1 MCFFCT
7 YEKKKNWLYI
17 ALYISTHTHIHL
29 DIVFS
34 STVCGNDH
42 SLDAAIF
49 HLKKGGSSRPNCLLF
64 LRWTNG
70 TLLCDSVRREALH
83 LDMSLGLRLTHPS
96 QGNWWELCFH
106 RNRPSSWFVHLGF
119 TRGTS
124 WKPGTSGKQFTKN
137 TNVNVV
143 DERNYNFFF

>member
-1 MCFFCT
+1 MNPAVIGCFGSGIIRHHPHMGDLACVVSSACNTIEKFEKKKKKMVCFFCT
-7 YEKKKNWLYI
+7 CEKKKKLFLHSVIYFH
-17 ALYISTHTHIHL
+17 THTYIYL

-49 HLKKGGSSRPNCLLF
+49 HLKKGGSSRINCLLF

-70 TLLCDSVRREALH
+70 TLLCDSERREALH

-96 QGNWWELCFH
+96 QGNW
-106 RNRPSSWFVHLGF
+106 
-119 TRGTS
+119 
-124 WKPGTSGKQFTKN
+124 
-137 TNVNVV
+137 
-143 DERNYNFFF
+143 